1 MPDQSPPYAIPFD
14 HDSLFRLRANGSHSL
29 ILDFRKDR
37 NHLVLIHQLTEYLLT
52 HPPQSLVNVIPAS
65 LSVTL
70 IFNEAVTANTYWQ
83 DFLTQA
89 IDACHDFPI
98 NPKMH
103 SIGICY
109 QAQLPNGLAT
119 DLNSVCKI
127 LQCSESQ
134 LIDAHS
140 SATYRVDM
148 LGFLPGF
155 AYLSGLPHALQLPR
169 KSKPTLSV
177 AAGSVAIAEQYSA
190 IYPVDSPAGWHV
202 IGRTSF
208 PCINWKA
215 ENFCPFKPLDTIRFE
230 PVSIEH
236 ASLEEWR
243 RQS

>member
-1 MPDQSPPYAIPFD
+1 MPNQSPPYAIPFD
-14 HDSLFRLRANGSHSL
+14 HDSLFRLRTNGSHSL

-52 HPPQSLVNVIPAS
+52 HPPQALVNVIPAS

-70 IFNEAVTANTYWQ
+70 VFNEAVTANTYWQ

-89 IDACHDFPI
+89 MDACHDFPI
-98 NPKMH
+98 NPRKH

-119 DLNSVCKI
+119 DLNSVCEI
-127 LQCSESQ
+127 LQCTESQ

-155 AYLSGLPHALQLPR
+155 AYLSGLSEALQLPR
-169 KSKPTLSV
+169 KSQPALKVP
-177 AAGSVAIAEQYSA
+177 AGSVAIAEQYSA
-190 IYPVDSPAGWHV
+190 IYPVDSPGGWHL
-202 IGRTSF
+202 IGHTHF
-208 PCINWKA
+208 KCIDWQQSI
-215 ENFCPFKPLDTIRFE
+215 FCPFKPLDTVQFI
-230 PVSIEH
+230 PI
-236 ASLEEWR
+236 SLDEWVK
-243 RQS
+243 QSGSV